1 MSARGGIDL
10 GGTKIQ
16 AVILNGRGTVVG
28 DARRQTPMEGG
39 PPAVAAEMAGALADA
54 ADAAG
59 VELTSL
65 GSVGVGSPGVIDTR
79 RGTVANARNLNDWIE
94 PFPLARELSKA
105 VGGAPVTIGNDVSVA
120 TEAEFLIGAGKPYKS
135 LLGVFWGT
143 GVGGGIVLDGKM
155 WTGRGAAAEIGHIV
169 VKKDGAQCPCG
180 RLGCLEAYAGRGS
193 MEAKARREVE
203 RGRKTSLFKI
213 MEHKGRARLSS
224 GVWAK
229 AIEEGDELATELVDR
244 AISYLGAG
252 IGSAV
257 NLIDPEAVVIGGGMG
272 VRFGEAYLERIREAT
287 MPHVF
292 ADERPPALLVAA
304 LGDLGGATGAALLK
318 PARPRPA
325 RRSAGG
331 GGGGN
336 GGSSRSRA
344 RR

>member
-16 AVILNGRGTVVG
+16 AVIVNGRGTVVG
-28 DARRQTPMEGG
+28 DARRQTPMSGG
-39 PPAVAAEMAGALADA
+39 PPAITAEMAGALADA
-54 ADAAG
+54 GASAG
-59 VELTSL
+59 IETGSL
-65 GSVGVGSPGVIDTR
+65 LSVGVGSPGVIDDR
-79 RGTVANARNLNDWIE
+79 SGTVASARNLSDWIE

-120 TEAEFLIGAGKPYKS
+120 TDAEFRLGAGKPYKS
-135 LLGVFWGT
+135 VLGVFWGT

-203 RGRKTSLFKI
+203 HGRKTSLFKI
-213 MEHKGRARLSS
+213 MERKGRTRLSS

-229 AIEEGDELATELVDR
+229 AIEEGDELALHLIDR

-257 NLIDPEAVVIGGGMG
+257 NVLDPEAVVIGGGMG
-272 VRFGEAYLERIREAT
+272 VRLGEAYLDRIRDAT

-292 ADERPPALLVAA
+292 ADDRPPEILVAA
-304 LGDLGGATGAALLK
+304 LGDLGGATGAALLR
-318 PARPRPA
+318 PPRPRPA

-331 GGGGN
+331 NSGGP
-336 GGSSRSRA
+336 SRSRA

>member
-16 AVILNGRGTVVG
+16 AVVLNGRGSLIG
-28 DARRQTPMEGG
+28 DARRQTPVEGG
-39 PPAVAAEMAGALADA
+39 PPAIAAAMAEALAGAAT
-54 ADAAG
+54 AAG
-59 VELTSL
+59 VETGALT
-65 GSVGVGSPGVIDTR
+65 SVGVGSPGVIDSR
-79 RGTVANARNLNDWIE
+79 RGTVSSARNLDDWIE
-94 PFPLARELSKA
+94 PYPLARELSKA

-120 TEAEFLIGAGKPYKS
+120 TEAEFRLGAGKPYKS
-135 LLGVFWGT
+135 ILGVFWGT

-155 WTGRGAAAEIGHIV
+155 WDGRGAAGEIGHIV
-169 VKKDGAQCPCG
+169 VKKDGRQCPCG
-180 RLGCLEAYAGRGS
+180 RYGCLEAYAGRGS

-213 MEHKGRARLSS
+213 MEHKGRTRLSS

-229 AIEEGDELATELVDR
+229 AIEEGDSLAIDVFEQ

-257 NLIDPEAVVIGGGMG
+257 NLLDPEAVVIGGGMG
-272 VRFGEAYLERIREAT
+272 VRFGPQYLERIREAT

-292 ADERPPALLVAA
+292 ADDRPPELLVAS

-318 PARPRPA
+318 PAPA
-325 RRSAGG
+325 RRPAARRTAGG
-331 GGGGN
+331 GGTA
-336 GGSSRSRA
+336 RSRA

>member
-16 AVILNGRGTVVG
+16 AVVLNGRGALLG
-28 DARRQTPMEGG
+28 DARRQTPTEGG
-39 PPAVAAEMAGALADA
+39 PPAIAAEMVEALAGAA
-54 ADAAG
+54 AAAG
-59 VELTSL
+59 VELGSL
-65 GSVGVGSPGVIDTR
+65 TSVGVGSPGMIDTR
-79 RGTVANARNLNDWIE
+79 RGTVSSARNLSDWIE
-94 PFPLARELSKA
+94 PYPLARELSKA

-120 TEAEFLIGAGKPYKS
+120 TEAEFRLGAGKPYKS
-135 LLGVFWGT
+135 ILGVFWGT

-155 WTGRGAAAEIGHIV
+155 WNGRGAAAEIGHIV
-169 VKKDGAQCPCG
+169 VKKDGRQCPCG
-180 RLGCLEAYAGRGS
+180 RFGCLEAYAGRGS
-193 MEAKARREVE
+193 MEAKARREQE

-229 AIEEGDELATELVDR
+229 AIEEGDSVALEVFEQ

-257 NLIDPEAVVIGGGMG
+257 NLLDPEAVVIGGGMG
-272 VRFGEAYLERIREAT
+272 VRFGPKYLARIRDAT

-292 ADERPPALLVAA
+292 ADERPPEMLVAS

-318 PARPRPA
+318 PASARRPAA
-325 RRSAGG
+325 RRSATGG
-331 GGGGN
+331 GGTK
-336 GGSSRSRA
+336 RSRA

>member
-16 AVILNGRGTVVG
+16 AVIVNGRGTVVG
-28 DARRQTPMEGG
+28 DARRQTPMSGG
-39 PPAVAAEMAGALADA
+39 PPAITAEMAAALADA
-54 ADAAG
+54 ADGAG
-59 VELTSL
+59 VDPADLA
-65 GSVGVGSPGVIDTR
+65 SVGVGSPGSIDER
-79 RGTVANARNLNDWIE
+79 RGTVAGAGNLDGWIE
-94 PFPLARELSKA
+94 PFPLASELSKA
-105 VGGAPVTIGNDVSVA
+105 VGGAPVSIGNDVSVA
-120 TEAEFLIGAGKPYKS
+120 TEAEFRLGAGKSFKS

-143 GVGGGIVLDGKM
+143 GVGGGIVLDGKL

-169 VKKDGAQCPCG
+169 VKKDGAHCPCG
-180 RLGCLEAYAGRGS
+180 RIGCLEAYAGRGS

-203 RGRKTSLFKI
+203 DGRKTILFKL
-213 MEHKGRARLSS
+213 MERKGRTRLSS

-229 AIEEGDELATELVDR
+229 AVEEGDDLAIELIER

-272 VRFGEAYLERIREAT
+272 VRFGESHLDRIRDAT

-292 ADERPPALLVAA
+292 ADDRPPEILVAA
-304 LGDLGGATGAALLK
+304 LGDLGGAIGAALLR
-318 PARPRPA
+318 PAQPGRPA
-325 RRSAGG
+325 RRSAGTG
-331 GGGGN
+331 GGAA
-336 GGSSRSRA
+336 RSRA

>member
-16 AVILNGRGTVVG
+16 AVILNGRGTVVS
-28 DARRQTPMEGG
+28 DARRQTPLEGG
-39 PPAVAAEMAGALADA
+39 PPAIAAEMVGALGDA
-54 ADAAG
+54 AEAAG

-65 GSVGVGSPGVIDTR
+65 ASLGVGSPGVIDSAA
-79 RGTVANARNLNDWIE
+79 GTVASAGNLSDWSE

-105 VGGAPVTIGNDVSVA
+105 VGGAPVTLGNDVSVA
-120 TEAEFLIGAGKPYKS
+120 TEAEFKIGAGKPYKS

-143 GVGGGIVLDGKM
+143 GVGGGIVLNGKM
-155 WTGRGAAAEIGHIV
+155 WEGRGAAAEIGHIV
-169 VKKDGAQCPCG
+169 VKKDGALCPCG
-180 RLGCLEAYAGRGS
+180 RQGCLEAYAGRGS
-193 MEAKARREVE
+193 MEAKARKEMSQ
-203 RGRKTSLFKI
+203 GRKTSLFKI

-229 AIEEGDELATELVDR
+229 AIEDGDELAIELVDR

-257 NLIDPEAVVIGGGMG
+257 NLLDPEAVVIGGGMG
-272 VRFGEAYLERIREAT
+272 VRFGDAYLERIRDAT

-292 ADERPPALLVAA
+292 ADDRPPELLVAG

-318 PARPRPA
+318 PARPRPV
-325 RRSAGG
+325 RRSAGA
-331 GGGGN
+331 GGN